1 MSEYIKDYY
10 RVSKLMM
17 HYHKYYRWI
26 KYGFALVLIAFGGK
40 LQWTFMLS
48 AMVVTYMFIPVAY
61 DGVGFILPL
70 TDEERIKRRLVGT
83 MIPVI
88 ELSFCAALG
97 KIIWYILES
106 EGILGTPE
114 TSVLVRYPVFSIVF
128 FLISVIAAADI
139 SLDAVLG
146 IQNMVI
152 FKEKETKT
160 LIKEWQFIEKLILQG
175 LPTFIFFSYALAMCL
190 NFKWIYH
197 FDDMG
202 NKEHLLKLLIAMV
215 LFAIHIILTIHR
227 SLKECRDFY

>member
-17 HYHKYYRWI
+17 HYQKYNRWI
-26 KYGFALVLIAFGGK
+26 KYSFAFLLIAFGGN
-40 LQWTFMLS
+40 LQWTLMLS
-48 AMVVTYMFIPVAY
+48 AMIFTYMFVPVAY

-160 LIKEWQFIEKLILQG
+160 LKKELKYIEILIFQG
-175 LPTFIFFSYALAMCL
+175 LPAFIFFSYGFAMCL

-202 NKEHLLKLLIAMV
+202 NKEHLLRLLIAMV
-215 LFAIHIILTIHR
+215 LFAIHVILTIYR

>member
-17 HYHKYYRWI
+17 HYQKYNRWI
-26 KYGFALVLIAFGGK
+26 KYSFAFLLIVFGGN
-40 LQWTFMLS
+40 LQWTLMFS
-48 AMVVTYMFIPVAY
+48 AMIFTYMFIPIAF

-70 TDEERIKRRLVGT
+70 TDEERIKRKLVGS
-83 MIPVI
+83 MISVI
-88 ELSFCAALG
+88 ELSFCAAVG
-97 KIIWYILES
+97 KIIWYILER
-106 EGILGTPE
+106 EGILGKSE
-114 TSVLVRYPVFSIVF
+114 TSVMVRYPLFSVIF
-128 FLISVIAAADI
+128 FLTSVIAAADVCF
-139 SLDAVLG
+139 DTVLG
-146 IQNMVI
+146 MYQWDI
-152 FKEKETKT
+152 FKETKT
-160 LIKEWQFIEKLILQG
+160 LKKEFSYIVKVIFQG
-175 LPTFIFFSYALAMCL
+175 LPAFIFFSYGFAMCL

>member
-17 HYHKYYRWI
+17 HYQKYNRWI
-26 KYGFALVLIAFGGK
+26 KYSFAFLLIVFGGN
-40 LQWTFMLS
+40 LQWTLMFS
-48 AMVVTYMFIPVAY
+48 AMIFAYMFIPIAF

-70 TDEERIKRRLVGT
+70 TDEERIKRKLVGS
-83 MIPVI
+83 MISVI
-88 ELSFCAALG
+88 ELSFCAAVG
-97 KIIWYILES
+97 KIIWYILER
-106 EGILGTPE
+106 EGILGKSE
-114 TSVLVRYPVFSIVF
+114 TSVMVRYPLFSVIF
-128 FLISVIAAADI
+128 FLTSVIAAADVCF
-139 SLDAVLG
+139 DTVLG
-146 IQNMVI
+146 MYQWDI
-152 FKEKETKT
+152 FKETKT
-160 LIKEWQFIEKLILQG
+160 LKKEFSYIVKVIFQG
-175 LPTFIFFSYALAMCL
+175 LPAFIFFSYGFAMCL

>member
-17 HYHKYYRWI
+17 HYQKYNRWI
-26 KYGFALVLIAFGGK
+26 KYSFAFLLIVFGGN
-40 LQWTFMLS
+40 LQWTLMFS
-48 AMVVTYMFIPVAY
+48 AMIFAYMFIPIAF

-70 TDEERIKRRLVGT
+70 TDEERIKRKLVGS
-83 MIPVI
+83 MISVI
-88 ELSFCAALG
+88 ELSFCAAVG
-97 KIIWYILES
+97 KIIWYILER
-106 EGILGTPE
+106 EGILGKPE
-114 TSVLVRYPVFSIVF
+114 TSVMVRYPLFSVIF
-128 FLISVIAAADI
+128 FLTSVIAAADVCF
-139 SLDAVLG
+139 DTVLG
-146 IQNMVI
+146 MYQWDI
-152 FKEKETKT
+152 FKETKT
-160 LIKEWQFIEKLILQG
+160 LKKEFSYIVKVIFQG
-175 LPTFIFFSYALAMCL
+175 LPAFIFFSYGFAMCL